1 MDLFYSNY
9 KANDKYV
16 VMNEIDSKHIIRSFR
31 KNIGDS
37 IMITNGFGYLC
48 NAEIVEIGKKIKVKI
63 NSIEKFKSSSNSIH
77 IALSPLKNA
86 SRFEWFVEKS
96 TELGISQITPL
107 VCEYSEKKKVNM
119 DRLERIL
126 ISSLKQSNQFFKPII
141 NSIKTFEDF
150 IRDNEDELLMANL
163 KTSNKIKRELFTK
176 NNICLMIGPEGGFS
190 DGEIK
195 LAKEQNIKEVSLGNS
210 RLRSETAAIFGLSVI
225 KSLIS

>member
-1 MDLFYSNY
+1 MEKYSNENDLKIFIPELQFSTDNAAMIGIVGYLKYKYSLKSNLKSTPSPRLIILMDLFFSNY

-16 VMNEIDSKHIIRSFR
+16 VMNEIDSKHISRSFR

-77 IALSPLKNA
+77 IAISPLKNV

-119 DRLERIL
+119 DRLER
-126 ISSLKQSNQFFKPII
+126 
-141 NSIKTFEDF
+141 DF
-150 IRDNEDELLMANL
+150 NKFL
-163 KTSNKIKRELFTK
+163 KTI
-176 NNICLMIGPEGGFS
+176 
-190 DGEIK
+190 
-195 LAKEQNIKEVSLGNS
+195 
-210 RLRSETAAIFGLSVI
+210 
-225 KSLIS
+225 

>member
-16 VMNEIDSKHIIRSFR
+16 VMNEIDSKHISRSFR

-37 IMITNGFGYLC
+37 IMITNGVGYLC

-107 VCEYSEKKKVNM
+107 VCEYSEKRKVNM
-119 DRLERIL
+119 DRLEKIL
-126 ISSLKQSNQFFKPII
+126 ISSLKQSNQFFKPTI
-141 NSIKTFEDF
+141 NSIKSFENF
-150 IRDNEDELLMANL
+150 IGENEDELFMANL
-163 KTSNKIKRELFTK
+163 KTSNKIKKELFTQ

-190 DGEIK
+190 NEEIK
-195 LAKEQNIKEVSLGNS
+195 LAKRQNIKEVTLGNS

-225 KSLIS
+225 KSFIN

>member
-37 IMITNGFGYLC
+37 IMITNGLGYLC
-48 NAEIVEIGKKIKVKI
+48 NAKIVEIGKKIKVKI

-163 KTSNKIKRELFTK
+163 KTSNKIKRELFTR

-190 DGEIK
+190 DSEIK
-195 LAKEQNIKEVSLGNS
+195 LAKKKNIKEITLGNS

-225 KSLIS
+225 KSLVS